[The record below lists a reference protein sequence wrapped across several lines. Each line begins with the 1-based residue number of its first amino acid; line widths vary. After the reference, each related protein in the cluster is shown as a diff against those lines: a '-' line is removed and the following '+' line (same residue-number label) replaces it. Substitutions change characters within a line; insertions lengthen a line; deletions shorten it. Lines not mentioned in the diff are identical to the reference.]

1 MSRRPVQWCLGLQ
14 RQVNCLNKMPIYYI
28 QYPQC
33 KPPCSVYICSCRQVH
48 GLCRPRPARATRRGQ
63 TRDPDAFVRH
73 SSVKKPPTFK
83 PPSRPSSSNKPGHA
97 QLNSHHG
104 PEACTIRGHC
114 SPELGRALRDR
125 PCRRPPPQLRCMA
138 PQSHH
143 HDSLSGPPRDGS
155 TTAFLS
161 ASRLRPRP
169 GPSRTARLRFGLHPR
184 RHCRPRRRLDRP
196 HRGLL
201 PRQEAPA
208 DGQHHPL
215 RGERPAGRMGPQ
227 RPSPRRRWRQKG
239 NCSVRARLA
248 VDDVAPWQHMAVR

>member
-1 MSRRPVQWCLGLQ
+1 MD
-14 RQVNCLNKMPIYYI
+14 Y
-28 QYPQC
+28 
-33 KPPCSVYICSCRQVH
+33 
-48 GLCRPRPARATRRGQ
+48 A
-63 TRDPDAFVRH
+63 DPGRLVPLADAFVRH

-83 PPSRPSSSNKPGHA
+83 LPIRPSSSHKPGHA
-97 QLNSHHG
+97 QLNLHHG

-125 PCRRPPPQLRCMA
+125 PCRCPPPQLRRMA

-143 HDSLSGPPRDGS
+143 HDSHSGPSRDGS
-155 TTAFLS
+155 TTASLS

-169 GPSRTARLRFGLHPR
+169 GRPRTARIRFGLRPR

-196 HRGLL
+196 HGGLL

-215 RGERPAGRMGPQ
+215 RGKRPAGRMGPQ
-227 RPSPRRRWRQKG
+227 RPGSRRRRWQEG
-239 NCSVRARLA
+239 NGFVRARLA
-248 VDDVAPWQHMAVR
+248 VDDFAPWQHMAVR